1 MSAGR
6 NICLMGCIYVGVFI
20 LAIWGI
26 VLLKTG
32 GMKVVDPDVPAT
44 TSIESFSTEGGPVN
58 LPHPSS
64 SSSFSRSPSSSTPGP
79 VPEVPA

>member
-6 NICLMGCIYVGVFI
+6 NICLSGCLFLVVFI
-20 LAIWGI
+20 GVIWGI
-26 VLLKTG
+26 VLLMTG
-32 GMKVVDPDVPAT
+32 GMKIVAPDVPAT
-44 TSIESFSTEGGPVN
+44 TSIESFSTEGGPVI

-64 SSSFSRSPSSSTPGP
+64 PSSSFSLSSSSTPGP